1 MAESPEWDESLV
13 HDYVPRSERPEWACI
28 GVMGQVYMRKGCPVD
43 SRWVKLKEIDSVK
56 DLWLVR

>member
-1 MAESPEWDESLV
+1 MAVNPDWDESLV
-13 HDYVPRSERPEWACI
+13 HTYVSRFKRPEWACV